1 MKRVKITRDAVL
13 SNPSGYVR
21 FLQALPFVRTVFRC
35 ANKEPLFPNWATESD
50 NEALMVE
57 HLRNGG
63 QLGVSLKSGWVVVD
77 IDSNADPE
85 RLSKVYPFV
94 FKTVRGCHLV
104 FRHPSWANLKCETK
118 VETVSGY
125 SVDYKVLRP
134 NRKGVYIVAPCTE
147 DGRDFAYAPKEEA
160 DVPLLPLEFYLRKHH
175 EFPVN
180 EGERNNTLFRIM
192 RQCRLFMKEHPEV
205 TENEYRGCG
214 FRLNKLL
221 PEPLPEDEIEN
232 LVTNAMNLP
241 DEDGFEETLKLLET
255 VTPEE
260 KQNPFLNIRSL
271 NEINGTSRP
280 YFWEGVCRKGDVVL
294 LSGAP
299 KSGKSTFVRSVALS
313 TVNETNWFGNIRSGT
328 VLWYAFEEYAVD
340 IRDMV
345 MVASERYGLKT
356 DGIYVVEANPT
367 ESNDPV
373 SDFVEA
379 LRLHCQK
386 VNPALV
392 IVDTV
397 GRLMNGVDINDY
409 ISVGRFIE
417 AIRFAVRDIPSQP
430 VVLLVHHTNKS
441 LERTPLGSQA
451 FQGSCDVLITLE
463 RSQNETSFSAIGR
476 GTHPKYMEKTPLYF
490 DMGVLRKENA
500 VPQGVTTLVRL
511 IHERRLNDAE
521 QIMNYG
527 KGAFRSDIRRMFRM
541 GLLYEDGDKIYT
553 NSNHRLLEKYLGEPD
568 DNVME
573 ALSVFEATAEEVAVG
588 ETRKTVV
595 EYPTEA
601 SANLEEQKPL
611 AAVAVLEPNE
621 TETTDQRSCIQME
634 GEEDDMMLK
643 QLKERGWVFLEDVDP
658 FCDDT
663 YYKTEDHAFMSS
675 KTPEEALEK
684 LKTEERDPYL
694 VEVLNMAYTAFKQ
707 PLRGELFDVNW
718 GAPVAFLPTF
728 VGGKPRWVVFL
739 APPHADL
746 TPLLSAGRH
755 AVRLNRPFFLEPNHA
770 ET

>member
-1 MKRVKITRDAVL
+1 
-13 SNPSGYVR
+13 
-21 FLQALPFVRTVFRC
+21 
-35 ANKEPLFPNWATESD
+35 
-50 NEALMVE
+50 
-57 HLRNGG
+57 
-63 QLGVSLKSGWVVVD
+63 
-77 IDSNADPE
+77 
-85 RLSKVYPFV
+85 
-94 FKTVRGCHLV
+94 
-104 FRHPSWANLKCETK
+104 
-118 VETVSGY
+118 
-125 SVDYKVLRP
+125 VLRP
-134 NRKGVYIVAPCTE
+134 NRKGVYIIAPCTE
-147 DGRDFAYAPKEEA
+147 DERDFAFMPKSET

-175 EFPVN
+175 EFPVG
-180 EGERNNTLFRIM
+180 EGERNNTLFRIL

-214 FRLNKLL
+214 WRLNKLL

-232 LVTNAMNLP
+232 LITNAMTLP
-241 DEDGFEETLKLLET
+241 DEDGFEETLRMLEST
-255 VTPEE
+255 KEE
-260 KQNPFLNIRSL
+260 KENPFLNIRSL
-271 NEINGTSRP
+271 KEITGASRP

-299 KSGKSTFVRSVALS
+299 KSGKSTFVRSLALS
-313 TVNETNWFGNIRSGT
+313 VVNETNWFGNIQSGT

-345 MVASERYGLKT
+345 AVASERYGLKT
-356 DGIYVVEANPT
+356 DDIFVVEANPT
-367 ESNDPV
+367 ESTDPV
-373 SDFVEA
+373 GDFIEA
-379 LRLHCQK
+379 LRIHCQK

-397 GRLMNGVDINDY
+397 GRLMNGIDVNDY

-417 AIRFAVRDIPSQP
+417 GIRFAVRDIPSQP

-441 LERTPLGSQA
+441 LERSPLGSQA

-476 GTHPKYMEKTPLYF
+476 GTHPKFMEKVPLYY

-500 VPQGVTTLVRL
+500 VPQGVAELVRL
-511 IHERRLNDAE
+511 IHERKLNDAE

-541 GLLYEDGDKIYT
+541 GLLYEDGDKIFT
-553 NSNHRLLEKYLGEPD
+553 NANHRLLEKYLGEPK
-568 DNVME
+568 DNTTE
-573 ALSVFEATAEEVAVG
+573 AHCVFGTTAEETVVVEA
-588 ETRKTVV
+588 TKTVV

-601 SANLEEQKPL
+601 SANPEKQKPS
-611 AAVAVLEPNE
+611 VSVGVLEPDE
-621 TETTDQRSCIQME
+621 TETTETE

-643 QLKERGWVFLEDVDP
+643 QLKERGWVFLDDVDP

-663 YYKTEDHAFMSS
+663 YYKTEDHAFMTS

-684 LKTEERDPYL
+684 LKSEGRDPYL

-707 PLRGELFDVNW
+707 PLRGELFDVDW
-718 GAPVAFLPTF
+718 GAPVAFVPTI

-755 AVRLNRPFFLEPNHA
+755 AVRLNKPFFLEPNHA